1 MTAAGSSADSP
12 GNLGLGG
19 QLAEVRRSINS
30 TQQRIKDEEALL
42 REARKRLQAL
52 RTELARSTEQEAR
65 LVRALGGEDA
75 AAAAVA
81 AAAAGAQQGC
91 REERCCSASACF
103 DGA

>member
-1 MTAAGSSADSP
+1 MACGHRCPSP
-12 GNLGLGG
+12 EPSTLLPPLLEQDLEEGG
-19 QLAEVRRSINS
+19 YR
-30 TQQRIKDEEALL
+30 RIKDEEALL